1 MRMDYTKDLLAKGE
15 ERKRLTAQLTDL
27 ATRVADEIAHSVPVG
42 TIVFV
47 DPRHYKVIRIESN
60 LGGQTFL
67 AVNLDDEDY
76 YVFDGNVGG
85 KRYLHGD
92 FGCPIYSADRDAYL
106 HLVNNLLK
114 VAAAFEA
121 EEQQV
126 IDALRKGFEAL
137 KAAAR

>member
-1 MRMDYTKDLLAKGE
+1 MRMEYTKDLLAKGE
-15 ERKRLTAQLTDL
+15 ERKRLTAQLADL
-27 ATRVADEIAHSVPVG
+27 ATRVADEIANSVSVD

-47 DPRHYKVIRIESN
+47 DPRYYKVVRVESN

-67 AVNLDDEDY
+67 ATNHDNDY
-76 YVFDGNVGG
+76 YVFDGHVGG

-92 FGCPIYSADRDAYL
+92 LGCPIYSADRDAYL